1 MKPIRSFGIAA
12 FCLFAALG
20 VWGEDVLSQSYDLTG
35 SLKDV
40 FDDPTNPEHIFLYLQ
55 TTDDVRYVAIMCT
68 NQDTRATLRN
78 SIGAKLNLRGRIIG
92 FDDDNVR
99 PFSNLELQTGLS
111 GQFSIAQPPPPD
123 SFDVPPVS
131 TLLHTHPDSIS
142 QQGFRRVRGVVQ
154 AAWDDTFVLV
164 RTENGKIVDAELRA
178 GSLPTPGTSVELV
191 GLPETTLYNLHLNR
205 AIWRPTDET
214 AGTND
219 APVAISAA
227 AIVTDEFGRPRMD
240 ISLHGRTLRVKGV
253 VRSLPKAESV
263 RGFLYLEDNG
273 FIIPVNA
280 DAASQALADL
290 QIGCTVEATGVCV
303 MDVDVWRPNAVFP
316 RIHGY
321 KLITRG
327 PADIRI
333 HAYPPW
339 LTPARM
345 LVIVGVFL
353 VLIVAAL
360 LWNVTLRIKA
370 ERRGHELAKE
380 QLLRLESELKIHER
394 TRLAVELHDSIAQ
407 NLTGAS
413 MEIDTALRGDEPLP
427 EPAARH
433 MGRALRTSD
442 SCRGELRNCLWDL
455 RNQALEKDDMN
466 EAIRLTLRQAL
477 GEANL
482 SVRFNVPRSRFTDNS
497 AHAILRI
504 IRELAT
510 NAVRHGKATEIKVAG
525 SIEDGV
531 LRFSVRDN
539 GCGFDPDAC
548 PGVLDGHFGIQ
559 GIRERV
565 ASFEGDVLF
574 ESTPGKGTRVS
585 VSINAPQTEDKEKI

>member
-1 MKPIRSFGIAA
+1 MVRSLTVVIL
-12 FCLFAALG
+12 CLLAALG
-20 VWGEDVLSQSYDLTG
+20 VRGERVVRPSHDMTG
-35 SLKDV
+35 VLKDA
-40 FDDPTNPEHIFLYLQ
+40 FDDPTNPEHIFLYMQ
-55 TTDDVRYVAIMCT
+55 SSNNVRYVALICT
-68 NQDTRATLRN
+68 NQNERAAIRD
-78 SIGAKLNLRGRIIG
+78 SVGAKLNLHGRVIG
-92 FDDDNVR
+92 FGEDNVR
-99 PFSNLELQTGLS
+99 PFSNIELQMNIRDLS
-111 GQFSIAQPPPPD
+111 FAHPPPD
-123 SFDVPPVS
+123 DPFDVPSGS
-131 TLLHTHPDSIS
+131 TLLHTHPDDLS
-142 QQGFRRVRGVVQ
+142 QQGFRRVRGEVL

-164 RTENGKIVDAELRA
+164 RSDRGKVVDAELRL
-178 GSLPTPGTSVELV
+178 GELPKPGTTVDLV

-205 AIWRPTDET
+205 AIWRPADKTTE
-214 AGTND
+214 TND

-227 AIVTDEFGRPRMD
+227 AIVTDELGRSRMD
-240 ISLHGRTLRVKGV
+240 IKLHGRTLRVKGI

-263 RGFLYLEDNG
+263 HGLLYLEDDG
-273 FIIPVNA
+273 FIVPVNA
-280 DAASQALADL
+280 DAAASTLSKL
-290 QIGCTVEATGVCV
+290 QIGCVVEATGVCV

-316 RIHGY
+316 RIRGY
-321 KLITRG
+321 KLITRS
-327 PADIRI
+327 PDDIKI
-333 HAYPPW
+333 LAYPPW

-353 VLIVAAL
+353 ILLVAIL
-360 LWNVTLRIKA
+360 LWNVTLRIKS
-370 ERRGHELAKE
+370 ERRGRELAKE

-413 MEIDTALRGDEPLP
+413 MEIDTALRGDDPLP
-427 EPAARH
+427 QAAAQH
-433 MGRALRTSD
+433 MGRALRTID

-455 RNQALEKDDMN
+455 RNQALEKNDMN
-466 EAIRLTLRQAL
+466 EAIRLTLRQAI
-477 GEANL
+477 GKANL
-482 SVRFNVPRSRFTDNS
+482 SVRFNVPRSHFTDNS

-525 SIEDGV
+525 SIENDV

-559 GIRERV
+559 GVRERV

-574 ESTPGKGTRVS
+574 ESAPGKGTRVT
-585 VSINAPQTEDKEKI
+585 VSINKPQTEDKEKI

>member
-1 MKPIRSFGIAA
+1 MVRSLTVVIL
-12 FCLFAALG
+12 CLLAALG
-20 VWGEDVLSQSYDLTG
+20 VRGERVVRPSHDMTG
-35 SLKDV
+35 VLKDV
-40 FDDPTNPEHIFLYLQ
+40 FDDPTNPEHIFLYMQ
-55 TTDDVRYVAIMCT
+55 SSNSVRYVAIVCT
-68 NQDTRATLRN
+68 NQSERAALRD
-78 SIGAKLNLRGRIIG
+78 SVGAKLNLHGRIIG
-92 FDDDNVR
+92 FDENAVR
-99 PFSNLELQTGLS
+99 PFSNLELQMNIRDLS
-111 GQFSIAQPPPPD
+111 LAHPPPNEP
-123 SFDVPPVS
+123 FDVPSES
-131 TLLHTHPDSIS
+131 TLLQTHPDDLS
-142 QQGFRRVRGVVQ
+142 QQGFRRVRGEVL

-164 RTENGKIVDAELRA
+164 RSDRGKVIDAELRL
-178 GSLPTPGTSVELV
+178 GELPKPGTTVDLV

-205 AIWRPTDET
+205 AIWRPADEA

-219 APVAISAA
+219 APVSISAA
-227 AIVTDEFGRPRMD
+227 AIVTDELGRPRMD
-240 ISLHGRTLRVKGV
+240 IQLHGRTLHVRGI

-263 RGFLYLEDNG
+263 HGLLYLEDAG
-273 FIIPVNA
+273 FIVPVNA
-280 DAASQALADL
+280 DASSAILAKL
-290 QIGCTVEATGVCV
+290 QIGCMVEATGVCV

-316 RIHGY
+316 RIRGY

-327 PADIRI
+327 PDDIKI
-333 HAYPPW
+333 LAYPPW

-353 VLIVAAL
+353 ILLVAIL
-360 LWNVTLRIKA
+360 LWNVTLRIKS
-370 ERRGHELAKE
+370 ERRGRELAKE

-413 MEIDTALRGDEPLP
+413 MEIDTALRGDDPLP
-427 EPAARH
+427 QAAAQH
-433 MGRALRTSD
+433 MGRALHTID

-455 RNQALEKDDMN
+455 RNQALEKSDMN
-466 EAIRLTLRQAL
+466 EAIRLTLRQAI
-477 GEANL
+477 GKADL
-482 SVRFNVPRSRFTDNS
+482 SVRFNVPRSHFTDNS

-525 SIEDGV
+525 SIENDV

-559 GIRERV
+559 GVRERV

-574 ESTPGKGTRVS
+574 ESAPGKGTRVT
-585 VSINAPQTEDKEKI
+585 VSINKPQTEDKEKI

>member
-1 MKPIRSFGIAA
+1 MIRSFA
-12 FCLFAALG
+12 FAVLGLFAALG
-20 VWGEDVLSQSYDLTG
+20 VRGEAILSQSYDLAG

-40 FDDPTNPEHIFLYLQ
+40 FDDPTCPDHIFLYLQ
-55 TTDDVRYVAIMCT
+55 TTNDVHYVAFVCT
-68 NQDTRATLRN
+68 NQSARAKLRN
-78 SIGAKLNLRGRIIG
+78 SIGAELKLHGRIIS
-92 FDDDNVR
+92 FDENNVR
-99 PFSNLELQTGLS
+99 PYSNLELQMNIRNLS
-111 GQFSIAQPPPPD
+111 VAHSPPLEP
-123 SFDVPPVS
+123 FDVPPVS
-131 TLLHTHPDSIS
+131 TLLHTHPDELS
-142 QQGFRRVRGVVQ
+142 QQGSRCVSGIVQ
-154 AAWDDTFVLV
+154 AAWGGTFVLV
-164 RTENGKIVDAELRA
+164 RTENGKIVDGELR
-178 GSLPTPGTSVELV
+178 GGELPTPGTAVELA

-205 AIWRPTDET
+205 AIWRAAEKIS
-214 AGTND
+214 ATND

-227 AIVTDEFGRPRMD
+227 AIVADEFGRPRMD
-240 ISLHGRTLRVKGV
+240 ISLHGRTLRVKGI
-253 VRSLPKAESV
+253 VRSVPKAGSV
-263 RGFLYLEDNG
+263 RGLLYLEDDG
-273 FIIPVNA
+273 FIVPVNA
-280 DAASQALADL
+280 DAAPQALAGL

-303 MDVDVWRPNAVFP
+303 MDVDIWRPNAVFT
-316 RIHGY
+316 RIRGY

-327 PADIRI
+327 PDDIKILAR
-333 HAYPPW
+333 PPW

-345 LVIVGVFL
+345 FAIVGVFL
-353 VLIVAAL
+353 ALTVAVL
-360 LWNVTLRIKA
+360 LWNVALRIKA

-394 TRLAVELHDSIAQ
+394 TRLAIELHDSIAQ

-413 MEIDTALRGDEPLP
+413 LEIDTALRGDEPLP

-433 MGRALRTSD
+433 MGRALRTID

-455 RNQALEKDDMN
+455 RNQALEQDDMN
-466 EAIRLTLRQAL
+466 EAIRLTLRQSV

-539 GCGFDPDAC
+539 GCGFNPGAC

-585 VSINAPQTEDKEKI
+585 VSINTPETEDMEKI